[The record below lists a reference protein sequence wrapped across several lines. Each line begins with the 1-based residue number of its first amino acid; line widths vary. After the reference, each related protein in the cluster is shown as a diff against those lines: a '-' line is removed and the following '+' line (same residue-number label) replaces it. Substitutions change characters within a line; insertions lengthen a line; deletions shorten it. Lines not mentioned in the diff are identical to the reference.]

1 MLLFLRAFRVQRL
14 CLYYAGGGLGGGRD
28 DDGINRWQLGTNQ
41 SQAML
46 TLVLGPTH
54 MHATPTMHVDFIQPS
69 NSLQLR
75 VRGTVVG
82 SLELHIYISNLLQST
97 VLLARHAP
105 AVTLAAGA
113 GWILCSSI
121 WLGRDD
127 GCETD
132 RTVAAA
138 AHGLRHHRSPTGYRT
153 RLMRRRAL
161 AADRWLPA
169 THARIISFPR

>member
-1 MLLFLRAFRVQRL
+1 MLFLRAFRVQRL

-46 TLVLGPTH
+46 SRSCWAPHTCMQPLPCGLHSTLQQSPITCTWQAVWS
-54 MHATPTMHVDFIQPS
+54 FIY
-69 NSLQLR
+69 
-75 VRGTVVG
+75 
-82 SLELHIYISNLLQST
+82 IYISNLLQST

-153 RLMRRRAL
+153 RLMRRRAR

-169 THARIISFPR
+169 THARMA